1 MDISMCS
8 NKRCKRVDCRRH
20 LKNLNELDKR
30 VKNKLYSCADFEVQ
44 NEDECEWFWK
54 MPSKK

>member
-8 NKRCKRVDCRRH
+8 NKRCKRVNCRRH
-20 LKNLNELDKR
+20 LGNLDKT
-30 VKNKLYSCADFEVQ
+30 VKNKLYSCADFQVQ
-44 NEDECEWFWK
+44 NEDECEWFWE